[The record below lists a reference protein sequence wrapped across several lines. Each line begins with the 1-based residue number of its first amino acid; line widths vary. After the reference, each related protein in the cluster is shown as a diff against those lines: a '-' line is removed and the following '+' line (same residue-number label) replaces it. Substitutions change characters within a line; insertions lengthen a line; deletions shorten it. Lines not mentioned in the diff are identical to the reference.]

1 MSTRR
6 RSPVVLPEPDP
17 HSCTVGMRHEVL
29 ARTPFLAGLTAAEI
43 DVINE
48 QVQVRNYE
56 AGEAVYHAG
65 RPARRLYV
73 VAVGTAKLSR
83 PTLEGREVL
92 LDVARPGDFLG
103 ALPVLGEDE
112 HQESAWAVTALC
124 LLSLAAADFDAIL
137 DRHPS
142 VARAGLEVVSRR
154 LRDAQAR
161 IHRLSAATAE
171 QRVAAAL
178 ALLAERAGRPSSG
191 GVLIEVPL
199 ARDDLAAM
207 TGSASET
214 VSRVLSRL
222 RRDGVVDTGRRWV
235 RILDP
240 AALATLAES

>member
-17 HSCTVGMRHEVL
+17 HSCTIGVRHEVL
-29 ARTPFLAGLTAAEI
+29 SRTPFLTGLSAEEI
-43 DVINE
+43 DAINDR
-48 QVQVRNYE
+48 VQVRNYE

-65 RPARRLYV
+65 QPARWLYV

-103 ALPVLGEDE
+103 ALPVLGADTYE
-112 HQESAWAVTALC
+112 ESAWAVTALC

-142 VARAGLEVVSRR
+142 VARAGLEVVGQR
-154 LRDAQAR
+154 LRDARAR
-161 IHRLSAATAE
+161 IHWLSAATVE
-171 QRVAAAL
+171 VRVAATL
-178 ALLAERAGRPSSG
+178 ALLARRAGRRSAG

-199 ARDDLAAM
+199 SRDDLAAM

-214 VSRVLSRL
+214 VSRTLSRF
-222 RRDGVVDTGRRWV
+222 RRDGLVDTGRRWV

-240 AALATLAES
+240 AALAALAEA